1 MAKEDY
7 PIGGGF
13 RQEDYEEGSVL
24 PRADPKALR
33 LLYNPPA
40 EKPYQDAGQKIDEDL
55 LATEV
60 QGADDAI
67 LTLDTLQEEEPAFDN
82 LNLDLEYYILKEHG
96 PQKPLM
102 LTVAEEYR
110 NFNEALKRWATM
122 HDDPYA
128 YDVYSAHLREFAG
141 YLEEDPFYPENQSDH
156 ARLVPYLSTL
166 YKEGMD
172 TKRRLLIADPENWQR
187 TIREHLPLLLSLNT
201 HAQNEAVVNKALKD
215 FKILERGGL
224 TPEDHELGGH
234 IYAALTDYDIPPAQK
249 MEYYRKGIQHYEDTL
264 TTSGHGISVAGQYV
278 DLVND
283 YIQSMNP
290 YGTIAEETLGRARN
304 ILDYAIRNAPKE
316 HQDHIKDVK
325 EDLGNHDED
334 DMDF

>member
-1 MAKEDY
+1 MAKKDY

-13 RQEDYEEGSVL
+13 RQEDYMEGSVL
-24 PRADPKALR
+24 PRADPGVLR

-40 EKPYQDAGQKIDEDL
+40 EKPYQDAGARLDKRRIAIETSEDE
-55 LATEV
+55 TES
-60 QGADDAI
+60 
-67 LTLDTLQEEEPAFDN
+67 LTLNTLQEEEPIFNN
-82 LNLDLEYYILKEHG
+82 LNLDLEYYILKEYG
-96 PQKPLM
+96 PQKPAM
-102 LTVAEEYR
+102 LTVVEEYQ
-110 NFNEALKRWATM
+110 NFNEALKRWAAM

-141 YLEEDPFYPENQSDH
+141 YLEEQLYPENQADH
-156 ARLVPYLSTL
+156 ARLAPYLATL
-166 YKEGMD
+166 YKEGLD
-172 TKRRLLIADPENWQR
+172 TKRRLLIADPDNWQR

-201 HAQNEAVVNKALKD
+201 YAENGSVVEKALKD
-215 FKILERGGL
+215 FKILERGDL
-224 TPEDHELGGH
+224 TPEDHEMGGH
-234 IYAALTDYDIPPAQK
+234 IYAALTDYDIPPEQK
-249 MEYYRKGIQHYEDTL
+249 LEYYRKGIQHYEDTL
-264 TTSGHGISVAGQYV
+264 TTTGHGITVAGQYV

-304 ILDYAIRNAPKE
+304 ILDYAIRNAPRE

-325 EDLGNHDED
+325 DELGNHDED